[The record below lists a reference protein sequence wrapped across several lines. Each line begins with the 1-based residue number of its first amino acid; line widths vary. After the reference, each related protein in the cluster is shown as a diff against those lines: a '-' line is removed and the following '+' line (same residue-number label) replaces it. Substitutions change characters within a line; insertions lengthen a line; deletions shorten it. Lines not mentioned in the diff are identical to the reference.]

1 MKINSTPIPNSTDS
15 DRNLGD
21 VFFRGEHPDKRSDK
35 EFIELMRQ
43 RGYERIAVDP
53 HANSMKVR
61 CINTGEIFDSF
72 GIAERKFHLPKGSM
86 GYHIMCGRKFRY
98 HKNLRFELV
107 K

>member
-1 MKINSTPIPNSTDS
+1 MKINSTPIPNSTV
-15 DRNLGD
+15 LGD
-21 VFFRGEHPDKRSDK
+21 SAGNLFLRGEHPDKRSDK

-61 CINTGEIFDSF
+61 CINTGEIFNSF
-72 GIAERKFHLPKGSM
+72 GIAERKYSLPKGSM
-86 GYHIMCGRKFRY
+86 GHHVMLGRKFRY